1 MAHPLVIKLAR
12 GLNPPATV
20 VAGANINASTVEA
33 LAYSSDE
40 PDVVVFAGFLGNQVQ
55 GPGGTW
61 MPLYLDLE
69 LNTCLLLESGGIV
82 ATGSIRDDAVP
93 INQLRDVIWVKSDTP
108 VGHAAGSQSV
118 EAMFLTGDFTRAA
131 DYEAPVGGGTMTG
144 NTGVFC
150 EARTPTCCR
159 YPSRP

>member
-1 MAHPLVIKLAR
+1 MAHPLVKALATA
-12 GLNPPATV
+12 LKPPA
-20 VAGANINASTVEA
+20 VAGKNITAGSVEA
-33 LAYSSDE
+33 LAYAADE
-40 PDVVVFAGFLGNQVQ
+40 PGVIVFAGFLGDKIREQ
-55 GPGGTW
+55 GRDW
-61 MPLYLDLE
+61 EPLYLDLE
-69 LNTCLLLESGGIV
+69 LNTCLLVDSDGIV
-82 ATGSIRDDAVP
+82 ARDSIKDDAVP
-93 INQLRDVIWVKSDTP
+93 YNHLRDVIWVKRDAP

-118 EAMFLTGDFTRAA
+118 EAMFLTGDFTRAG